1 MAANET
7 FRLERSRTIDAPPE
21 AVFPLV
27 DDFRRWADWSPW
39 EKLDADLKR
48 TYSGAPRGVGAV
60 YAWEGKKAGSGRMEI
75 ATSEPAMRI
84 VIKLD
89 FIKPFAAHN
98 TAEFTFA
105 RDGQGTKVTWAMTGP
120 VTLMSKIMGLFFST
134 EKLVGPQFE
143 EGLAN
148 MKRVAESAPAA
159 V

>member
-7 FRLERSRTIDAPPE
+7 FRLERSATIGAAPD

-27 DDFRRWADWSPW
+27 DDFHRWTTWSPW
-39 EKLDADLKR
+39 EKLDADLRR
-48 TYSGAPRGVGAV
+48 TYSGAPRGLGAV
-60 YAWEGKKAGSGRMEI
+60 YAWEGKKSGSGRMEI
-75 ATSEPAMRI
+75 TAIEPAARI

-89 FIKPFAAHN
+89 FLKPFAAHN
-98 TAEFTFA
+98 MAEFTFV
-105 RDGQGTKVTWAMTGP
+105 REGDGTKVTWAMTGP

-148 MKRVAESAPAA
+148 LKRAAETEPAA
-159 V
+159 A